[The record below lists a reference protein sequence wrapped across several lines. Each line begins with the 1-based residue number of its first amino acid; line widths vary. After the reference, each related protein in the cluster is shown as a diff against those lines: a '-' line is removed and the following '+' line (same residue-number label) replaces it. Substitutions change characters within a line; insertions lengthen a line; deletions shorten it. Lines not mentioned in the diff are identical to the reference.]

1 MVECNLPKVDV
12 RVRSPLLALKM
23 KMLKK
28 RIALTYIINNL
39 YHFLLSLGNFIKGYI
54 YFMKLSDFFEKY
66 VRVFTCND
74 LIIIGEVIDYYPAIG
89 TESGEDE
96 IDIFPD
102 GINHIIRLKESDI
115 VAIEEIFL
123 DSNS

>member
-1 MVECNLPKVDV
+1 
-12 RVRSPLLALKM
+12 
-23 KMLKK
+23 
-28 RIALTYIINNL
+28 
-39 YHFLLSLGNFIKGYI
+39 
-54 YFMKLSDFFEKY
+54 MKLSDFFEKY

-102 GINHIIRLKESDI
+102 RINHIIRLKESDI
-115 VAIEEIFL
+115 EFIEEL
-123 DSNS
+123 LSE